1 MLRGNSTNWMLK
13 QMTTSLAGQLNLLS
27 LRPPSTTWAWC
38 KHEFD
43 AKQTLVVDA
52 NAMSNKKL
60 WGLMWWL
67 AICNFATT
75 TITAQPRSTSKCKL
89 KERSDF
95 FGTCVIQERCANN
108 DDVEFTYNYV
118 LSTLPPIWCVLQLI
132 MLQLT
137 SQPEWCSMLIDMATS
152 AFNTFEWKANSPVWR
167 CWRGT

>member
-1 MLRGNSTNWMLK
+1 MLRGNSRKLMLK
-13 QMTTSLAGQLNLLS
+13 QMTTSWSLAPKWSLKLNLLS
-27 LRPPSTTWAWC
+27 LARPPAL
-38 KHEFD
+38 D
-43 AKQTLVVDA
+43 AKKQTLV
-52 NAMSNKKL
+52 NRCQSMSMSNIKL

-67 AICNFATT
+67 ATCNIATT
-75 TITAQPRSTSKCKL
+75 TITAQPRSTSKCRYMRDTGAVCKQW
-89 KERSDF
+89 RRF
-95 FGTCVIQERCANN
+95 
-108 DDVEFTYNYV
+108 EFTYNYV